1 MMKKLTVA
9 IDGPAGAGKSSAA
22 RLAAGNV
29 HYLYIDTGAMYRAI
43 TWAILQHHV
52 DIQDERAVGSFIQP
66 LSIRLEPLADT
77 CRVYVNDTEVTEE
90 IRTQEISF
98 HVSSVAALAV
108 VRQKLVQLQRDMA
121 KQGGVILDGRD
132 IGTVVLP
139 DADIKIFLTAS
150 VHSRA
155 KRRYLEMQAKGST
168 ETLEEIENS
177 IAQRDYQDS
186 HRAVSPLKQADDAML
201 LDNSELNL
209 EETADVITKLIR
221 QKAQREHLHIKSSV
235 GYLISLPTH

>member
-52 DIQDERAVGSFIQP
+52 DIQDEAAVSAFIQP
-66 LSIRLEPLADT
+66 LSVRLEPLADT
-77 CRVYVNDTEVTEE
+77 CRVYVNDAEITEE
-90 IRTQEISF
+90 IRTQTISS

-177 IAQRDYQDS
+177 IAHRDYLDS

-221 QKAQREHLHIKSSV
+221 QKAQ
-235 GYLISLPTH
+235 

>member
-1 MMKKLTVA
+1 MKKLTVA

-52 DIQDERAVGSFIQP
+52 DIQDEAAVSAFIQP
-66 LSIRLEPLADT
+66 LSVRLEPLADT
-77 CRVYVNDTEVTEE
+77 CRVYVNDAEITEE
-90 IRTQEISF
+90 IRTQTISS

-177 IAQRDYQDS
+177 IAHRDYLDS

-221 QKAQREHLHIKSSV
+221 QKAQ
-235 GYLISLPTH
+235 

>member
-22 RLAAGNV
+22 RLAAGKV
-29 HYLYIDTGAMYRAI
+29 QYLYIDTGAMYRAI

-52 DIQDERAVGSFIQP
+52 NVQDEAAVGALIQH
-66 LSIRLEPLADT
+66 LSVRLEPLSDT

-90 IRTQEISF
+90 IRTQAISS

-155 KRRYLEMQAKGST
+155 KRRYLELQAKGNT

-186 HRAVSPLKQADDAML
+186 HRAVSPLKQAADAML

-221 QKAQREHLHIKSSV
+221 QKAQ
-235 GYLISLPTH
+235 

>member
-52 DIQDERAVGSFIQP
+52 DIQDEGAVGSFIQP

-77 CRVYVNDTEVTEE
+77 CRVYVNATEVTEE

-221 QKAQREHLHIKSSV
+221 QKAQ
-235 GYLISLPTH
+235 

>member
-1 MMKKLTVA
+1 MGKLTVA

-22 RLAAGNV
+22 RLAAGSV

-43 TWAILQHHV
+43 TWAVLQQHI
-52 DIQDERAVGSFIQP
+52 DIKDEEAVGSFIQD
-66 LSIRLEPLADT
+66 LTVRLEPLADT
-77 CRVYVNDTEVTEE
+77 CCVYVNDIEVTDE
-90 IRTQEISF
+90 IRTQRISS

-155 KRRYLEMQAKGST
+155 VRRYLEMQAKGSS
-168 ETLEEIENS
+168 ETLEEIEKS
-177 IAQRDYQDS
+177 IADRDYQDS
-186 HRAVSPLKQADDAML
+186 HRAVSPLRQAADAML

-209 EETADVITKLIR
+209 EETADVITDLIR
-221 QKAQREHLHIKSSV
+221 RKEQ
-235 GYLISLPTH
+235 

>member
-52 DIQDERAVGSFIQP
+52 DIQDEAAVSAFIQP
-66 LSIRLEPLADT
+66 LSVRLEPLADT
-77 CRVYVNDTEVTEE
+77 CRVYVNDAEITEE
-90 IRTQEISF
+90 IRTQTISS

-221 QKAQREHLHIKSSV
+221 QKAQ
-235 GYLISLPTH
+235 

>member
-52 DIQDERAVGSFIQP
+52 DIQDEAAVSAFIQP
-66 LSIRLEPLADT
+66 LSVRLEPLADT
-77 CRVYVNDTEVTEE
+77 CRVYVNDAEITEE
-90 IRTQEISF
+90 IRTQTISS

-155 KRRYLEMQAKGST
+155 KRRYLEMQAKGSM

-177 IAQRDYQDS
+177 IAHRDYLDS

-209 EETADVITKLIR
+209 KETADVITKLIR
-221 QKAQREHLHIKSSV
+221 QKAQ
-235 GYLISLPTH
+235 

>member
-22 RLAAGNV
+22 RLAAGKV
-29 HYLYIDTGAMYRAI
+29 QYLYIDTGAMYRAI

-52 DIQDERAVGSFIQP
+52 NVQ
-66 LSIRLEPLADT
+66 
-77 CRVYVNDTEVTEE
+77 EE
-90 IRTQEISF
+90 SRTQAISS

-155 KRRYLEMQAKGST
+155 KRRYLELQAKGNT

-186 HRAVSPLKQADDAML
+186 HRAVSPLKQAADAML

-221 QKAQREHLHIKSSV
+221 QKAQ
-235 GYLISLPTH
+235 